1 MISTIDVGVIPNRSS
16 SFTAINFPTR
26 IFEYLAMQKPVI
38 VPDTQGIQD
47 YFAEED
53 IIYFKAG
60 EVDSL
65 AKQILWAYED
75 PAGLENVLRRGRA
88 VYEQNSWDMEENKFL
103 KLVGGLTGVR

>member
-1 MISTIDVGVIPNRSS
+1 MIPNRSS

-47 YFAEED
+47 YFGEDD

-65 AKQILWAYED
+65 AKKIAWAYED
-75 PAGLENVLRRGRA
+75 SAGLENVLRRGRA
-88 VYEQNSWDMEENKFL
+88 SYEQNSWDMEENKFL
-103 KLVGGLTGVR
+103 KLVSSLTAQR